1 MNMNGWERLICGYFS
16 KTCIDLLGASLEE
29 DGFEVSQVGPIGSV
43 TFKRFDVFLQIGYEL
58 ITRPNYEPTVV
69 IGLGDRKYD
78 EAEKPAFV
86 PLWFVIRD
94 DEPAS
99 QYPLWKFS
107 NEAELQEVLLRIK
120 DEVIEGHVRPLW
132 QRTEVLEEVLAI
144 FRSKFA

>member
-16 KTCIDLLGASLEE
+16 KTCIALLGAYLEE
-29 DGFEVSQVGPIGSV
+29 DGFEVSQVGPIGAV
-43 TFKRFDVFLQIGYEL
+43 TFKRFDVFIQIGYEL

-78 EAEKPAFV
+78 EAGKPAFV

-99 QYPLWKFS
+99 QYPRWKFS
-107 NEAELQEVLLRIK
+107 SEAELREVLLRIK
-120 DEVIEGHVRPLW
+120 NEVLEEYARDLW
-132 QRTEVLEEVLAI
+132 QRTEALEKLLAS